1 MSTAIYPGTFD
12 PITYGHLDLVQRAIK
27 FFDHLVVAVG
37 HNPHKKPPLFSVE
50 ERLDMIRHAVRG
62 YPQVEVDVFTGLL
75 VDHALQRGVHT
86 VIRSLRTT
94 TEFEAELAQAEANRQ
109 LNPKLETVFLMPSAE
124 FNYLSSTIVR
134 EIAQFRGNLT
144 AFVPPHVEERLR
156 VKFPLDVKQEG
167 WTSGIRNESPSE

>member
-37 HNPHKKPPLFSVE
+37 HNPHKNPPLFSVE
-50 ERLDMIRHAVRG
+50 ERVDMIRHVVG
-62 YPQVEVDVFTGLL
+62 TYPQVEVDIFTGLL
-75 VDHALQRGVHT
+75 ADHALQHGVHT
-86 VIRSLRTT
+86 IIRSLRTT

-109 LNPKLETVFLMPSAE
+109 LNPDLETVFLMPSAE

-144 AFVPPHVEERLR
+144 AFVPPHVEEKLR
-156 VKFPLDVKQEG
+156 VKFPMANREG
-167 WTSGIRNESPSE
+167 GKTSGNRNE